1 MFNNKQVVIIDTGID
16 MTNRSLSKHV
26 IDGVRFQYSG
36 DEIIEDNDFQDDHG
50 HGTSVADTIVQ
61 IFNEAQFYIIKIANE
76 EGKTS
81 TRLLHVALKKCLNLN
96 IKYICISISV
106 TSEGYYQQLSQI
118 TQQLV
123 DQNKLIFV
131 SVKNGSQS
139 SYPAS
144 LPTVI
149 GVNGQMFCSIDSFL
163 FSKNKEIQAVFDE
176 APIFVYTLAERFAFF
191 RGTSKAN
198 AFCVGWSMRIL
209 SSNSHKDKITFADYN
224 HVLEQY
230 ALLHKVEIPIVK
242 DMSENKIDSNLV
254 KKFGGSIEKAI
265 YEATNH
271 KIDISSLYEGPFI
284 SRLSGITFYNF
295 VDFWSNLEKELK
307 YNLIDYH
314 SINILNVCSLSRLLK
329 YLEEVVIYSSTK
341 IED

>member
-1 MFNNKQVVIIDTGID
+1 MFNNKQVVIIDTGMD

-26 IDGVRFQYSG
+26 IDGVRFQFSG
-36 DEIIEDNDFQDDHG
+36 NEIIEDNDFQDDHG
-50 HGTSVADTIVQ
+50 HGTSVADTIMQV
-61 IFNEAQFYIIKIANE
+61 FSEAQFYIIKIANE

-81 TRLLHVALKKCLNLN
+81 TRLLQMALKKCLNLN

-149 GVNGQMFCSIDSFL
+149 GVNGQMFCSIESFL
-163 FSKNKEIQAVFDE
+163 FSKSKEIQAVFDE

-191 RGTSKAN
+191 KGTSKAN
-198 AFCVGWSMRIL
+198 ALCVGRSMQLI
-209 SSNSHKDKITFADYN
+209 SSEVTNSVIYNKDITFSEVNDILERSALEYEVTVPEFKPILDAD
-224 HVLEQY
+224 
-230 ALLHKVEIPIVK
+230 
-242 DMSENKIDSNLV
+242 IDSNLV
-254 KKFGGSIEKAI
+254 KKFGRYIEKAI
-265 YEATNH
+265 YETTNLE
-271 KIDISSLYEGPFI
+271 IDIYSLYKVPFI
-284 SRLSGITFYNF
+284 SELTGITFSNF
-295 VDFWSNLEKELK
+295 DDFWSSLEKEL
-307 YNLIDYH
+307 NHTLNDYH
-314 SINILNVCSLSRLLK
+314 NIHILNVCSLAAMLK
-329 YLEEVVIYSSTK
+329 YLEELGI
-341 IED
+341 

>member
-149 GVNGQMFCSIDSFL
+149 GVNGQMFCSIESFL
-163 FSKNKEIQAVFDE
+163 FSKNKKIQAVFDE
-176 APIFVYTLAERFAFF
+176 APIFVYTLAERFTFF
-191 RGTSKAN
+191 KGTSKAN
-198 AFCVGWSMRIL
+198 ALCVGRSMQLI
-209 SSNSHKDKITFADYN
+209 SSEVTNSVFYNEDITFSEVNDILERSALEYEVTVPEFKPILDAD
-224 HVLEQY
+224 V
-230 ALLHKVEIPIVK
+230 
-242 DMSENKIDSNLV
+242 DSNLV
-254 KKFGGSIEKAI
+254 EKFGRYIEKAI
-265 YEATNH
+265 YETTNLE
-271 KIDISSLYEGPFI
+271 IDIHSLYKGPFI
-284 SRLSGITFYNF
+284 SELTGITFNNF
-295 VDFWSNLEKELK
+295 GDFWSSLEKELNYTLK
-307 YNLIDYH
+307 DYH
-314 SINILNVCSLSRLLK
+314 NIHILNVCSLVALLK
-329 YLEEVVIYSSTK
+329 YLEELGI
-341 IED
+341 

>member
-1 MFNNKQVVIIDTGID
+1 MFNNKQVVIIDTGMD
-16 MTNRSLSKHV
+16 MTNCSLSKHV
-26 IDGVRFQYSG
+26 IDGVRFQFSG
-36 DEIIEDNDFQDDHG
+36 NEIIEDNDFQDDHG
-50 HGTSVADTIVQ
+50 HGTSVADTIMQV
-61 IFNEAQFYIIKIANE
+61 FSEAQFYIIKIANE

-81 TRLLHVALKKCLNLN
+81 TRLLQMALKKCLNLN

-106 TSEGYYQQLSQI
+106 TSEGYQQQI
-118 TQQLV
+118 SEITHQLV
-123 DQNKLIFV
+123 NQNKLIFV
-131 SVKNGSQS
+131 SVKNGSHS
-139 SYPAS
+139 SYPAN

-149 GVNGQMFCSIDSFL
+149 GVDGQTFCSNDSFL
-163 FSKNKEIQAVFDE
+163 FSKNREVQAIFDDS
-176 APIFVYTLAERFAFF
+176 PIFVYTLAERFTFF
-191 RGTSKAN
+191 KGTSKAN
-198 AFCVGWSMRIL
+198 ALCVGWSMRIL
-209 SSNSHKDKITFADYN
+209 SFNSHKDKITFADYN

-230 ALLHKVEIPIVK
+230 TLLHKVEIPIVK
-242 DMSENKIDSNLV
+242 DMSENKIDCNLV
-254 KKFGGSIEKAI
+254 KKFGKSIEKAI

-314 SINILNVCSLSRLLK
+314 SINILNVCSLSTLLN
-329 YLEEVVIYSSTK
+329 YLEEVVVYSSTK

>member
-1 MFNNKQVVIIDTGID
+1 MFNNKQVVIIDTGMD

-26 IDGVRFQYSG
+26 IDGVRFQFSG
-36 DEIIEDNDFQDDHG
+36 NEIIEDNDFQDDHG
-50 HGTSVADTIVQ
+50 HGTSVADTIMQV
-61 IFNEAQFYIIKIANE
+61 FSEAQFYIIKIANE

-81 TRLLHVALKKCLNLN
+81 TRLLQMALKKCLNLN

-149 GVNGQMFCSIDSFL
+149 GVNGQMFCSIESFL
-163 FSKNKEIQAVFDE
+163 YSKNKEIQAVFDD

-191 RGTSKAN
+191 KGTSKAN
-198 AFCVGWSMRIL
+198 ALCVGRSMQLI
-209 SSNSHKDKITFADYN
+209 SSEVKNSDIYNKDITFSEVNDILERSALEYEVTVAEFKPILDAD
-224 HVLEQY
+224 
-230 ALLHKVEIPIVK
+230 
-242 DMSENKIDSNLV
+242 MDSNLV
-254 KKFGGSIEKAI
+254 KKFGRYIEKAI
-265 YEATNH
+265 YETTNLE
-271 KIDISSLYEGPFI
+271 IDIHTLYKVPFI
-284 SRLSGITFYNF
+284 CELTGITFKNF
-295 VDFWSNLEKELK
+295 DDFWNSLEKEL
-307 YNLIDYH
+307 NHTLNDYH
-314 SINILNVCSLSRLLK
+314 NIHILNVCSLAALLK
-329 YLEEVVIYSSTK
+329 YLEELDV
-341 IED
+341 